1 MCRLSALWHLL
12 YVKKLLLIRRM
23 NFPFFK
29 HNSRA
34 SLDSTRNYPG
44 SSMDLLSDSPD
55 TSEKREMDDE
65 ALASVVQIFST
76 STSSTYTRPWARNAQ
91 MQSTGSGF
99 VVQVGDTK
107 MIITNY
113 HVIRDATRVTVEK
126 RGDDE
131 KYDATILAQDC
142 TCDLA
147 LLSVESDAFWKSCG
161 KALVPT
167 KELPSS
173 GEECWVIGFPHGG
186 TSASVTRGICSRLE
200 LTNYLE
206 LDSVLPIFGRVS
218 RLLCVQVD
226 AAINPGNSG
235 GPALNND
242 KQILGVAFASL
253 VGSEGYSFLIPW
265 EIVNHFIV
273 DVMRNGQSTGFPV
286 LPFSYQLL
294 ANPDMRES
302 LGMRVSSKSSATN
315 SSTAAAESGI
325 LITSVCNYNAD
336 STKEIRVGDIV
347 LELDG
352 RTVSNQGRVLL
363 QQGGSDGGVRIELEH
378 IVSQKYVGDSVKC
391 LVLRDG
397 KRFTVKIKLNE
408 TCNSM
413 MLVPSYLEPGA
424 INHYV
429 IVGGLVF
436 LIARGDLVRHID
448 MYGSFSRMLSTTMQ
462 KEFLFGLKEQS
473 DQELVVLAEIL
484 DDKINSG
491 YKEHICLPS
500 VVNKFNNIRINNLKH
515 LFDLVQSCKDKYY
528 KFEIFERSE
537 APSFCVMDRK
547 SSIDANKHIMEVHCI
562 SKASSYESDT

>member
-1 MCRLSALWHLL
+1 
-12 YVKKLLLIRRM
+12 M
-23 NFPFFK
+23 NFSFFK
-29 HNSRA
+29 SNSRA
-34 SLDSTRNYPG
+34 SIDSRNYST
-44 SSMDLLSDSPD
+44 SSMDVPADAPKVSK
-55 TSEKREMDDE
+55 KREMDDE
-65 ALASVVQIFST
+65 ALASVVQIFTTST
-76 STSSTYTRPWARNAQ
+76 STTYTRPWARNAQ
-91 MQSTGSGF
+91 QQSTGSGF
-99 VVQVGDTK
+99 VVAVGDAN
-107 MIITNY
+107 MIVTNY

-131 KYDATILAQDC
+131 KYDAIIVAQDN

-147 LLSVESDAFWKSCG
+147 LLKVESESFWNSCG
-161 KALVPT
+161 RGLTPT
-167 KELPSS
+167 KHLPSS

-206 LDSVLPIFGRVS
+206 LDSVLPVFGRVS

-235 GPALNND
+235 GPALNA
-242 KQILGVAFASL
+242 KKEIIGVSFASM

-265 EIVNHFIV
+265 EIVNHFIT
-273 DVMRNGQSTGFPV
+273 DVVRNGHSTGFPV

-294 ANPDMRES
+294 ANPHMRES
-302 LGMRVSSKSSATN
+302 LGMQSNDVKTDESS
-315 SSTAAAESGI
+315 SGETGV
-325 LITSVCNYNAD
+325 LITSVCRNNLD
-336 STKEIRVGDIV
+336 CTREIRVGDIV
-347 LELDG
+347 LEIEG

-363 QQGGSDGGVRIELEH
+363 QAGGSDGGVRIELEH
-378 IVSQKYVGDSVKC
+378 VVAQKFIGESVSC

-397 KRFTVKIKLNE
+397 RRTTVKFTLKE

-424 INHYV
+424 RNHYV

-448 MYGSFSRMLSTTMQ
+448 MNGNFGRMLCTNMQ
-462 KEFLFGLKEQS
+462 KEFLFGSKENE

-500 VVNKFNNIRINNLKH
+500 VVKKFNDVPIRNLKH
-515 LFDLVQSCKDKYY
+515 LFDLVNKCSDKYY
-528 KFEIFERSE
+528 KFEILEKSD
-537 APSFCVMDRK
+537 APSFCVMKRENA
-547 SSIDANKHIMEVHCI
+547 ITANKHIMEVHCI
-562 SKASSYESDT
+562 GNASSYETSNA